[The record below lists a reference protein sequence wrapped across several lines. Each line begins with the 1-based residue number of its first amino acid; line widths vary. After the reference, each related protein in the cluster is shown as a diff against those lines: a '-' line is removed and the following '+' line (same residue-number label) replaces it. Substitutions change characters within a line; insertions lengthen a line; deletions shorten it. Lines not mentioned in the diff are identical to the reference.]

1 MYKMKKTLLLTIMVI
16 ILVGIILAYVLL
28 IGRGNRSRL
37 TYEQYNALSAEEQE
51 EYFNSFDTIDDFF
64 AWYNQAK
71 QEYEDSQEYIEIGDG
86 SDITIGEPGNNE

>member
-16 ILVGIILAYVLL
+16 VLVGIILACVLL
-28 IGRGNRSRL
+28 IGRGNRRHL

-86 SDITIGEPGNNE
+86 SDITIGESGNNE